1 MKDTIFY
8 KIVRPILKG
17 LFYILYL
24 PKIEGIKNIP
34 DSGRVVFAGNHT
46 NNLDC
51 ILLISST
58 KRQIH
63 FLAKDSLYKGIFGSL
78 FKAMGIIPVDRSI
91 HDKSALNNGIN
102 ALNNDLVV
110 GIFPEGTI
118 NKTKD
123 TVMPF
128 KIGAV
133 KMAHDTNSSIIPFII
148 TGKYKLFKRPKIKF
162 LNAYRPSEDLTKS
175 NEELM
180 EIIIKEL
187 ENNK

>member
-1 MKDTIFY
+1 MKDTNFY

-17 LFYILYL
+17 LFYILYW
-24 PKIEGIKNIP
+24 PKIEGKENIP
-34 DSGRVVFAGNHT
+34 KNGRVVLAGNHT

-63 FLAKDSLYKGIFGSL
+63 FLAKDSLIKGKLGFL
-78 FKAMGIIPVDRSI
+78 FKLMGIIPVDRSI
-91 HDKSALNNGIN
+91 HDKNALNNGIT

-118 NKTKD
+118 NKTGD
-123 TVMPF
+123 IIMPF

-133 KMAHDTNSSIIPFII
+133 KMAHDTNSSIIPFVI
-148 TGKYKLFKRPKIKF
+148 TGKYKLFKRPRIKF
-162 LNAYRPSEDLTKS
+162 LSAYNTSDDLTKS
-175 NEELM
+175 NEKLM
-180 EIIIKEL
+180 NIISREL